1 MNNFQRFRNQL
12 LSDSSGLALIEFAY
26 ALPLL
31 LGLVGFGLEMT
42 NLASTST
49 KVSQAAMALSDNM
62 SRVGLESALS
72 RVQLRESDINDGFI
86 GIQRGAAG
94 LGLTSGGR
102 VIISSLERNAQ
113 GGQWIHWQRCIGTKL
128 VTSSYGTQGTGISGT
143 SFLGMGPAGARVTAP
158 AGQAVMFVEIV
169 YDYQPLFTTLFIPAR
184 TIRFEQSFIVRDE
197 RDLVG
202 PTDAGHPEGYGVF
215 NPSPAAPVHNC
226 TSYTAT

>member
-1 MNNFQRFRNQL
+1 MSKTKNFRQRLASN
-12 LSDSSGLALIEFAY
+12 SSGLALIEFAY

-31 LGLVGFGLEMT
+31 VGLVGFGLEMT
-42 NLASTST
+42 NLATTST
-49 KVSQAAMALSDNM
+49 QISQAAMALSDNM

-86 GIQRGAAG
+86 GIQRETPG
-94 LGLTSGGR
+94 LDLTSGGR
-102 VIISSLERNAQ
+102 VILSSLERNAE

-128 VTSSYGTQGTGISGT
+128 VTSKYGTQGTGATGT
-143 SFLGMGPAGARVTAP
+143 SFLGMGPASARVTAP
-158 AGQAVMFVEIV
+158 AAQAVMFVEIE
-169 YDYQPLFTTLFIPAR
+169 YDYKPLFTTLFIPAR

-202 PTDAGHPEGYGVF
+202 PTDAAHPEGYGVF
-215 NPSPAAPVHNC
+215 NPAPAAPVHNC